1 MLDLQRHADCPLWDA
16 LASPVVPWPGMRYAC
31 VKVLHAYCKVFNKQE
46 LYDLIVR
53 KTCQECKC
61 PRETHA
67 VYHEQL
73 TTVRERLGFK
83 HDTNTSRV
91 DPRQMGYTWVPP
103 GILTSAKIQRYFDV
117 IPPEKVPKIGTQGE
131 RFRDKQLVY
140 QLPKQDL
147 ALDYCKHV
155 EEQNRGSYEDF
166 VAARNEIALDIGYV
180 KDTPQATKCTGCCEA
195 LNQGE
200 MAVTAPKFREQ
211 TLWHP
216 RCFKCT
222 SCDELLVDLTY
233 CVHDDQIYC
242 ERHYAEML
250 KPRCSAC
257 DEVGATLHTIDMFR
271 SRRETDSFHHITA
284 RVSRA
289 LLIIRSIAS

>member
-1 MLDLQRHADCPLWDA
+1 MLTLSHSGDDLAKSLAGALTITRTPKDQFSDKGVIINEIFDGAECDDCPDQC
-16 LASPVVPWPGMRYAC
+16 PGFTP
-31 VKVLHAYCKVFNKQE
+31 HAW
-46 LYDLIVR
+46 R

-73 TTVRERLGFK
+73 TSVRERLGFK
-83 HDTNTSRV
+83 HDSNTSRV

-117 IPPEKVPKIGTQGE
+117 IPSEKVPKIGTQGE

-147 ALDYCKHV
+147 ALAYCKHV
-155 EEQNRGSYEDF
+155 EESNRSSYEDF

-180 KDTPQATKCTGCCEA
+180 KDTPAKTQCSGCGDM

-200 MAVTAPKFREQ
+200 MAVTAPKFRDQ
-211 TLWHP
+211 ILWHP

-222 SCDELLVDLTY
+222 TCDELLVDLTY

-242 ERHYAEML
+242 ERHYAELL
-250 KPRCSAC
+250 KPRCNAC
-257 DEVGATLHTIDMFR
+257 DEV
-271 SRRETDSFHHITA
+271 SYCS
-284 RVSRA
+284 A
-289 LLIIRSIAS
+289 LQGS

>member
-1 MLDLQRHADCPLWDA
+1 MVQNIVTSIAISSLQGVIISEIFDGAECDNCPDRCPGFTPHAW
-16 LASPVVPWPGMRYAC
+16 
-31 VKVLHAYCKVFNKQE
+31 
-46 LYDLIVR
+46 R

-180 KDTPQATKCTGCCEA
+180 KDTPQATKCAGCSDA

-222 SCDELLVDLTY
+222 TCDELLVDLTY

-257 DEVGATLHTIDMFR
+257 DEV
-271 SRRETDSFHHITA
+271 S
-284 RVSRA
+284 
-289 LLIIRSIAS
+289 